1 MVTSLENF
9 SAGGGN
15 FSEAGASE
23 EEAGF
28 VEALGRREE
37 WAFRRF
43 LTDYSDK
50 LYRLAF
56 RFLRQGEEA
65 QDVLQEVVRKVLEK
79 IEGFRGEAKFST
91 WIYRVTVNES
101 LMRLRAKRQAA
112 AVSWEEILPKY
123 EDGVWIDPNRD
134 WSKLPEAR
142 LQESEARNYLKAC
155 IQLLPEDYRAA
166 YLLKDVEELSENEV
180 CQLLGLDKSVMKVR
194 VHRARMFLRK
204 KLEERYVD

>member
-1 MVTSLENF
+1 M
-9 SAGGGN
+9 
-15 FSEAGASE
+15 AGASE
-23 EEAGF
+23 GEADF

-43 LTDYSDK
+43 LADYSDK

-79 IEGFRGEAKFST
+79 IDGFRGEAKFST

-123 EDGVWIDPNRD
+123 EDGVWLDPNRD
-134 WSKLPEAR
+134 WSKLPDAR
-142 LQESEARNYLKAC
+142 LQENEAREYLKAC
-155 IQLLPEDYRAA
+155 IRLLPEDYRAA

-180 CQLLGLDKSVMKVR
+180 CQILDLDKSVMKVR